1 MDLSPCTQSLSLSFS
16 RGGFR
21 PGERKTTTMVG
32 DAESRCAHLLARVCT
47 KACAESATTKNSLRA
62 GQSDTGARRS
72 IYRLCNSECI
82 ADVKPPAH
90 VSHTPAHA
98 DRIVPCMRAVC
109 APHNGLTTPRVQ
121 LVSPGLSHSPE
132 RANPHRK

>member
-72 IYRLCNSECI
+72 IYLLCNSECI

-98 DRIVPCMRAVC
+98 DRIVPCSVRVHACSVCSAQRVDNSSRAAC
-109 APHNGLTTPRVQ
+109 FTWSLTRQ
-121 LVSPGLSHSPE
+121 ES
-132 RANPHRK
+132 